1 MDRKRMIQMI
11 KMLSNAK
18 KAMSGPELSEQLGI
32 TVRTLRNDLK
42 DYREELLENGIEIIS
57 KHAIGYQLVI
67 KDEEKYYNY
76 LEMMLKEGS
85 QNQMLI
91 PIYPED
97 RIHYLIRMF
106 LTEEDYIKI
115 EDICERIFVSRSTLS
130 NDLKEVREKLKYFHL
145 DLETKPFYGLKLIGS
160 EFHKRSCISQYFFH
174 GTKDDA
180 AYLSQTKSTQQ
191 QEDITTLLYETMVEE
206 QFKLTD
212 IGFQNLVIHIL
223 IALIRLKE
231 KPQFTLFEYD
241 ESIKERKEYEVALRL
256 CQKLEEK
263 FEIAFPETEIYY
275 IAMHLSG
282 KKAVQYSSN
291 TLYMNNEYEGVVQ
304 HILEDIQDKF
314 QMDLTSDLELYTSLS
329 LHLQPMMNRLKYG
342 MVIPNPLLEQ
352 IKIDNPLAFEMSI
365 LTANSIQALTH
376 KNVSE
381 NEMGYIALHFAL
393 AIERY
398 QKQGPKKN
406 IIIICASGMG
416 SSQILLYKVKQKF
429 KENIN
434 SIYVTEL
441 YELPNIDQKT
451 YDFILSTVPIP
462 FQTEIPAIHVQY
474 FLDDHD
480 MMTLS
485 DAFLSQSEDLSF
497 VDEYFHQELL
507 FEDLQ
512 GRSQKEIIHEMCYRI
527 SCVKNIPDCFEEEV
541 LKREKFSD
549 TEFGNAIAMPHPMKP
564 LTDETFVT
572 VGILKKPIKWKHQQ
586 VKYIFLLSIQKDSQ
600 ETLGLLH
607 ETLSSLVFD
616 KKAMQE
622 LEKDASLMNL
632 KKILKKIAKEQKEND
647 IDTLFG

>member
-1 MDRKRMIQMI
+1 MIQMI

-57 KHAIGYQLVI
+57 KHAIGYQLII

-231 KPQFTLFEYD
+231 KPQFTPFEYD

>member
-1 MDRKRMIQMI
+1 MIQMI